1 MFKKVSQQDIQYGEH
16 RRHTDISPTQPCAG
30 QGRLLPNG
38 SLKMLASRDEA
49 WERCVLARLVDRAG
63 VMMPFSTS
71 CLSDFSRIQNVEHD
85 IGRAAGDKQDAIH
98 DHREG
103 SERAMS
109 LRPIRPN
116 TLDAHLN
123 KG

>member
-1 MFKKVSQQDIQYGEH
+1 MFKKVSQQDIQYGKH
-16 RRHTDISPTQPCAG
+16 RRRTDISPTQPCAG

-38 SLKMLASRDEA
+38 TLKMLASR
-49 WERCVLARLVDRAG
+49 ERSVGSAASWRGWDRAG

-103 SERAMS
+103 SKRAMS

-116 TLDAHLN
+116 TLDAHL
-123 KG
+123 K